1 LENVKFSSPTL
12 TFLFARKI
20 KHICSDSSEFEH
32 RCFLVMQ
39 IQINS

>member
-1 LENVKFSSPTL
+1 L

-32 RCFLVMQ
+32 HCARFSSLK
-39 IQINS
+39 